1 MLPLRVGGSEGGRN
15 GDATAVGSHLLVGSV
30 RTHKIH
36 KVDSFRNQ
44 CDETLLDLGSC
55 CLSTGLQDTGVLCGC
70 VSTPQ
75 EIMAQFCYRFRQ
87 GLLPSALAHMS
98 TSQFPWMRTWCRP
111 KFLCIMESTKVNGW
125 VLYYFWSLTA
135 HESVDNM
142 LLYKDLISPGSHD
155 NDDICTYLSPAC

>member
-1 MLPLRVGGSEGGRN
+1 MKMVEFWYACIHLSLLFIYPSVFFHLYHFVHLTTCYRQRKNKPLRVLPLRVGGSEGGRN
-15 GDATAVGSHLLVGSV
+15 GDATAVGSHLLVGFV

-36 KVDSFRNQ
+36 KLDSFRNQ

-98 TSQFPWMRTWCRP
+98 TSQFPWMQTWCRP
-111 KFLCIMESTKVNGW
+111 KFLCIMEST
-125 VLYYFWSLTA
+125 
-135 HESVDNM
+135 
-142 LLYKDLISPGSHD
+142 
-155 NDDICTYLSPAC
+155 

>member
-1 MLPLRVGGSEGGRN
+1 MRVFIYLYYLSIHLSFFTYIILFISQHVMDKEKIKLRVLPLRVGGSEGGRN
-15 GDATAVGSHLLVGSV
+15 GDATAVGSHLLVGSG

-36 KVDSFRNQ
+36 KLDSFRNQ

-87 GLLPSALAHMS
+87 GLLPSALARMS
-98 TSQFPWMRTWCRP
+98 TSQFP
-111 KFLCIMESTKVNGW
+111 
-125 VLYYFWSLTA
+125 
-135 HESVDNM
+135 
-142 LLYKDLISPGSHD
+142 
-155 NDDICTYLSPAC
+155 